1 MKKTLVIIGFLIT
14 GCTFLHQDFDKYDKN
29 YKEIPLSS
37 IKVGDKKDQVSSS
50 LGEPDNVIGSKS
62 FEHGTIEVWSYEKWH
77 ANLGMDT
84 LEQVYWLYFLDDIL
98 VQWGR
103 PGDWQREADR
113 IYELRVR

>member
-1 MKKTLVIIGFLIT
+1 MKKLSPLIILLLT

-29 YKEIPLSS
+29 YNEIQLQS
-37 IKVGDKKDQVSSS
+37 ITIGDNKKQVEDS
-50 LGEPDNVIGSKS
+50 LGNPANVIGSKS

-77 ANLGMDT
+77 ANLGMDN

-98 VQWGR
+98 MQWGR
-103 PGDWQREADR
+103 PGDWRREADR